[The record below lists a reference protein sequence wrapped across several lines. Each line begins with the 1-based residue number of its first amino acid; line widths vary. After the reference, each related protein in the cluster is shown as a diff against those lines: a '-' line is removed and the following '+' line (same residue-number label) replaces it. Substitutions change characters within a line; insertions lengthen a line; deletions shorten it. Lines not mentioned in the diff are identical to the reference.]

1 VTFGSR
7 YAERAGARA
16 LQSGKGPAETFCSRY
31 AEGAGVKALPS
42 GKWLTETFF

>member
-1 VTFGSR
+1 LR
-7 YAERAGARA
+7 YAERDGAQA
-16 LQSGKGPAETFCSRY
+16 LPSEKGPAERFCSRY